1 MNRNPSSNRAK
12 TLISLGI
19 CGLAIIGAAI
29 LGVDD
34 NPPGLTLAYVAAA
47 CFVFAFVHSWRSV
60 RKFGLLAL
68 ASLVGFLIFALIH
81 NIFEGFVFPI
91 TTGLVKS
98 VVEGISVAAFLLAVL
113 ISPAGFAVGLMGMV
127 GLLIR
132 KQFQRKR
139 T

>member
-1 MNRNPSSNRAK
+1 MNRNPFSNRAK

-19 CGLAIIGAAI
+19 CGLALIGATI

-34 NPPGLTLAYVAAA
+34 NPPGLALAYVAAA
-47 CFVFAFVHSWRSV
+47 CFVFAFVHSWRSA

-68 ASLVGFLIFALIH
+68 ASLVGFLFFALIH

-91 TTGLVKS
+91 ATGLVKS

-132 KQFQRKR
+132 KLFQR
-139 T
+139 